1 MFDKIKQLKELR
13 DQANQMKEML
23 SQESVVGE
31 GGGGKVSIV
40 MDGNQEVLSAQIDPS
55 LLNVES
61 KEKLESYAREAVNDA
76 VKKVQRVMAQKMQS
90 MPGFNL
96 PGM

>member
-13 DQANQMKEML
+13 DQAKQMKDML
-23 SQESVVGE
+23 GKESVVGE
-31 GGGGKVSIV
+31 GGGGMVQIA
-40 MDGNQEVLSAQIDPS
+40 MDGNQEVLSTSVDPS
-55 LLNVES
+55 LLQPES
-61 KEKLESYAREAVNDA
+61 KEKLEQYIREATNDA
-76 VKKVQRVMAQKMQS
+76 IKKVQRVMAQKMQS

>member
-13 DQANQMKEML
+13 DQAKQMKEML
-23 SQESVVGE
+23 GQESVVGE
-31 GGGGKVSIV
+31 GGGGKVTIV
-40 MDGNQEVLSAQIDPS
+40 MDGNQEVLSTSVDPS
-55 LLNVES
+55 LLQPES
-61 KEKLESYAREAVNDA
+61 KENLEKYIREATNDA
-76 VKKVQRVMAQKMQS
+76 IKKVQRVMAQKMQS

>member
-13 DQANQMKEML
+13 DQAKQMKEML

-31 GGGGKVSIV
+31 GGSGKVTIV
-40 MDGNQEVLSAQIDPS
+40 MDGNQEVLSASVDPS
-55 LLNVES
+55 LFQTES
-61 KEKLESYAREAVNDA
+61 KEKLEQYIREATNDA
-76 VKKVQRVMAQKMQS
+76 IKKVQRVMAQKMQS